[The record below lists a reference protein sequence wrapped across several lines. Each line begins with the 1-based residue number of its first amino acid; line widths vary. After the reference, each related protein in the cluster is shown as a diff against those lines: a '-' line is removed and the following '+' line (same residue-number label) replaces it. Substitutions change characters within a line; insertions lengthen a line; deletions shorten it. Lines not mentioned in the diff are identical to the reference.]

1 MNRQK
6 QFLDYWKQAS
16 QFSWKEWE
24 EYIRKYWG
32 AVSQVDSQVGRIIDY
47 LESTGEAENTIIL
60 FDSLKYIFDNCKN
73 RRESWDF
80 FHALTE
86 MIQITGSTIMF
97 SIDPEDFNLKEI
109 RILSQ
114 RLEMISENDVD
125 AVSSI

>member
-1 MNRQK
+1 MRNMELTVRGK
-6 QFLDYWKQAS
+6 W
-16 QFSWKEWE
+16 
-24 EYIRKYWG
+24 
-32 AVSQVDSQVGRIIDY
+32 V
-47 LESTGEAENTIIL
+47 
-60 FDSLKYIFDNCKN
+60 FDNCKN